1 MGPVVRVIV
10 CVSVCLCVCCPP
22 DVTESTFDLAVDQV
36 HQQGKSLLHDAS
48 PEVTTPANSQ
58 KGPQSEPVGVS
69 GGWCT
74 SVASL
79 PACGYMCTYV
89 CAQI

>member
-1 MGPVVRVIV
+1 MLVRRQPLGLVVRVTV
-10 CVSVCLCVCCPP
+10 CVSVCPCVCCPP

-69 GGWCT
+69 GG
-74 SVASL
+74 SVYKCGQ
-79 PACGYMCTYV
+79 PACM
-89 CAQI
+89 